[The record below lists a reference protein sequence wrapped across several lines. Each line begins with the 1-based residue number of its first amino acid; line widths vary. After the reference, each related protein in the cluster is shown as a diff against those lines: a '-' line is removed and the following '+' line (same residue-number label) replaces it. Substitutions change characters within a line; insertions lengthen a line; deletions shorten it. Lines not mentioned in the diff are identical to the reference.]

1 MKRPIKFLLI
11 WLALW
16 ILSVIVLPL
25 LHKKA
30 EAIEMPFEKQ
40 PIESIVGIYADMY
53 GVDPNIGMAVLKC
66 ESKGKQS
73 TVGDNGNAKGVFQ
86 YWDDTWKRHYREF
99 YKLTGIELSKDSPA
113 DNARLAM
120 WAFSTGKANE
130 WTTYRAIKNGGTY
143 SFYSRQLK
151 KHFTVKCEL

>member
-11 WLALW
+11 WIALW
-16 ILSVIVLPL
+16 ILSLIVLPL

-53 GVDPNIGMAVLKC
+53 GVDPNIGIAVMKC
-66 ESKGKQS
+66 ESKAKQS
-73 TVGDNGNAKGVFQ
+73 TIGDNGNAKGVFQ

-120 WAFSTGKANE
+120 WAFSTGKADE
-130 WTTYRAIKNGGTY
+130 WTTYRAITNGGTY

-151 KHFTVKCEL
+151 GHFTVKCSL

>member
-11 WLALW
+11 WAIAW
-16 ILSVIVLPL
+16 ILSLTVLPL
-25 LHKKA
+25 LQAKA
-30 EAIEMPFEKQ
+30 NAPELPFEKL

-53 GVDPNIGMAVLKC
+53 GVDPAIGIAVLKC
-66 ESKGKQS
+66 ESRGKHS
-73 TVGDNGNAKGVFQ
+73 TEGDNGNAKGIFQ
-86 YWDDTWKRHYREF
+86 YWDDTWNRHYREF

-151 KHFTVKCEL
+151 KHFTVKCSL

>member
-1 MKRPIKFLLI
+1 MKRKTKILLI
-11 WLALW
+11 GIALW
-16 ILSVIVLPL
+16 ILSLIVLPL

-30 EAIEMPFEKQ
+30 EAIEIPFEKQ

-53 GVDPNIGMAVLKC
+53 GVDPAIGIAVLKC

-73 TVGDNGNAKGVFQ
+73 TVGDNGNAKGIFQ
-86 YWDDTWKRHYREF
+86 YWDDTWNRHYREF
-99 YKLTGIELSKDSPA
+99 YKLTGIELDKNSPA

-130 WTTYRAIKNGGTY
+130 WSTYRAIEKGGSY

-151 KHFTVKCEL
+151 KHFTVKCSI

>member
-1 MKRPIKFLLI
+1 MKRPIKFLFI
-11 WLALW
+11 WIALW
-16 ILSVIVLPL
+16 LLSLIVLPL

-151 KHFTVKCEL
+151 KYFTVNCSI

>member
-1 MKRPIKFLLI
+1 MKRPIKFLII

-16 ILSVIVLPL
+16 ILSLIVLPL

-53 GVDPNIGMAVLKC
+53 GVDPNIGIAVMKC
-66 ESKGKQS
+66 ESKAKQS
-73 TVGDNGNAKGVFQ
+73 TIGDNGNAKGIFQ
-86 YWDDTWKRHYREF
+86 YWDDTWNRHYKEF
-99 YKLTGIELSKDSPA
+99 YKLTGIELDKNSPA

-120 WAFSTGKANE
+120 WAFSTGKASE
-130 WTTYRAIKNGGTY
+130 WSTYRSLKNGGVY
-143 SFYSRQLK
+143 SFYSKQLK
-151 KHFTVKCEL
+151 KHFTVKCSL